1 MSLVRHARPQS
12 LLFLPT
18 VVDALVIVQAVERP
32 EHLVAERADRAVQG
46 LKVLLLFVPFQGEL
60 RGEGFAAHVARV
72 TDSRRQQAA
81 VQRMRQSHRE
91 DRRGRT

>member
-1 MSLVRHARPQS
+1 M
-12 LLFLPT
+12 
-18 VVDALVIVQAVERP
+18 VDALVIVQAVERP

-46 LKVLLLFVPFQGEL
+46 LIVLLLFVPFQGEL
-60 RGEGFAAHVARV
+60 RGEGLAAYFARETAA
-72 TDSRRQQAA
+72 RRQQAA